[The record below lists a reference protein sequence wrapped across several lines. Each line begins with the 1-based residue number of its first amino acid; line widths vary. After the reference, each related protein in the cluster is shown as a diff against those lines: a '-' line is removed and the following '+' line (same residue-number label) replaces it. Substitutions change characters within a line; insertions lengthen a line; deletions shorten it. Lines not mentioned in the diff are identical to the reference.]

1 MLPRFVVFSHYFVH
15 GGFFQSD
22 SQVLDNVDKIRHI
35 PTTIVQGRYD
45 VICPATTAWQLHK
58 VGAHVAERT
67 FRSDSHIYAYAS

>member
-1 MLPRFVVFSHYFVH
+1 MLLCFVFSHYFVH

-22 SQVLDNVDKIRHI
+22 SHVLDNVDKIRHI

-58 VGAHVAERT
+58 VGGAHVAECT
-67 FRSDSHIYAYAS
+67 CMSLW